1 MKRIVILGVSIW
13 LIATLALRFWGQ
25 HLFNPSSIPS
35 IAILLVGSAP
45 LMFLLPRWIFRRQ
58 AVPPADR
65 ALAAI
70 ALVAPGM
77 MLDTFSTIWFPLVFP
92 NIRPDAGALFGG
104 WLLMCNVLVLVSAAF
119 ISTSAINGRSSSAVK
134 LRSKK

>member
-1 MKRIVILGVSIW
+1 MKRVVILGLTIW

-35 IAILLVGSAP
+35 IAILLAGSAP
-45 LMFLLPRWIFRRQ
+45 LMFWLPRWIFRRQ

-77 MLDTFSTIWFPLVFP
+77 LLDAFSTIWFPLVFP

-104 WLLMCNVLVLVSAAF
+104 WLLLCNVLVLVSAAF
-119 ISTSAINGRSSSAVK
+119 ISTSAVNGQ
-134 LRSKK
+134 SKVGI